1 MEKISRNEL
10 ANCTGGGSIINTIL
24 VSMIS
29 FLVTVT
35 FLGKVGRRR

>member
-10 ANCTGGGSIINTIL
+10 VYCTGGGALLNTIL
-24 VSMIS
+24 VSMIN

-35 FLGKVGRRR
+35 FFGKKGRR